1 MSTFDLLAQ
10 KLTVDPGT
18 ILASRRFT
26 PIDDNPNFRYLDID
40 SRIKAANQL
49 FGDIKYYVSGS
60 IYPKLLKMYIPIFIS
75 FLRCPPGFTSTSSEQ
90 KLRFCI
96 LQILHQLPKNP
107 PGPFEPYAEDV
118 AVLLISLVRLDNEEN
133 ALLCI
138 KTIIDLMRHQTK
150 VLGDKSQ
157 QFVALTQH
165 MSDQIKLVVAN
176 QLDSPLSESSQTH
189 ENPFRLDS
197 SVAPTGL
204 DLQQQTS
211 PLRNAMDSF
220 KVLAECPV
228 IAHLICQVYYPWEFT
243 GIKPLFLC
251 VRDTLRLQAG
261 YQERAH
267 AAATAEGTVFVGVS
281 ADIRNRVV
289 FGEFVTAQVKSLS
302 LLAHLLRTEGLLTEL
317 TKLTEFND
325 FLPTI
330 PQIAIR
336 LLKDCPREKSDVRK
350 ELLMAIRSIIN
361 FNFRNLFLGRIGELL
376 DERILIGKGLADDE
390 TLRPLAY
397 NMLADLIYHVRDDL
411 EPTQI
416 RTTVEIYTKNLQ
428 DNSHGTYFQIMSVK
442 LMLNMAE
449 HIAKILDK
457 VDARYYLIMILDAIG
472 QTFAAVNKLSKLQR
486 QQSNDAA
493 PDNCLAG
500 NEPVPGGDEINI
512 SNAMPIKTSYP
523 RHCGTDS
530 VGENI
535 LMFETIIGGLKNIFD
550 LLKECYIGS
559 PIDPKSAP
567 VRREDTSYGFIAD
580 EIMVISKL
588 FHEGANIFR
597 YYQRDEP
604 LAKSN
609 CTALELM
616 DSHLISG
623 TEEEKV
629 ILEKFLAVLFC
640 IHPSTLLDIFFEQ
653 IPTALGRA
661 PQLRGTF
668 PTLIEQYEQ
677 TIRNEAA

>member
-1 MSTFDLLAQ
+1 MSTFDLFALELSSA
-10 KLTVDPGT
+10 DFDFESG
-18 ILASRRFT
+18 IE
-26 PIDDNPNFRYLDID
+26 
-40 SRIKAANQL
+40 AANRL
-49 FGDIKYYVSGS
+49 FGDIKHYVSGPT
-60 IYPKLLKMYIPIFIS
+60 YPELLRRCIPIFS
-75 FLRCPPGFTSTSSEQ
+75 RFLHRPPVFTSTSEQ

-157 QFVALTQH
+157 QLLALTQH
-165 MSDQIKLVVAN
+165 MSHQIKLVVAI

-211 PLRNAMDSF
+211 PLRNAMVSF

-228 IAHLICQVYYPWEFT
+228 IAHLIFQVYYPREFT
-243 GIKPLFLC
+243 GISPSSSVSETPSVFKL
-251 VRDTLRLQAG
+251 
-261 YQERAH
+261 
-267 AAATAEGTVFVGVS
+267 GTKRGPMRQQQQKEQYS
-281 ADIRNRVV
+281 AV
-289 FGEFVTAQVKSLS
+289 FGEFITAQVKSLS

-317 TKLTEFND
+317 TEFNE
-325 FLPTI
+325 FLPSI

-361 FNFRNLFLGRIGELL
+361 INFRKLFLGRIGELL
-376 DERILIGKGLADDE
+376 DERILIGKGSTDDE

-397 NMLADLIYHVRDDL
+397 NMLADLIYHVCDGL

-442 LMLNMAE
+442 LMLNMAA
-449 HIAKILDK
+449 HIAKIPDK
-457 VDARYYLIMILDAIG
+457 VDARCYLIIILDAIG
-472 QTFAAVNKLSKLQR
+472 QTFAAVNKLSKLHR
-486 QQSNDAA
+486 QQSSDAA

-500 NEPVPGGDEINI
+500 NEPVPGGDEIDI
-512 SNAMPIKTSYP
+512 SNAMPIKTSHP
-523 RHCGTDS
+523 RHCGTDP
-530 VGENI
+530 VGDNI

-559 PIDPKSAP
+559 PFDPKTAP
-567 VRREDTSYGFIAD
+567 ARREDTSHGFTAE

-588 FHEGANIFR
+588 FHEGANVFQ

-604 LAKSN
+604 SAKSN
-609 CTALELM
+609 RTALELM

-623 TEEEKV
+623 TGEEKV

-640 IHPSTLLDIFFEQ
+640 IHPSTLLDIFSEQ

-661 PQLRGTF
+661 PQLRRTF
-668 PTLIEQYEQ
+668 PTLIQQYEQ
-677 TIRNEAA
+677 TNSNEAAVVNPQGTEETAAL